1 MADEDQMEVQAEVVA
16 AEELD
21 IIGALKQVLRKSL
34 IFDGLRR
41 GLHE

>member
-1 MADEDQMEVQAEVVA
+1 MSEVEEVEVVQ
-16 AEELD
+16 EVVVELD
-21 IIGALKQVLRKSL
+21 IVEGLKQVLRKSL